1 MGGLGRGRTMCHFL
15 GLMNK
20 ASFMNKLETGHD
32 RTDTKS
38 TKNWSYVVNQF
49 SNITSISTPLTFPF
63 SLLSI
68 AQAMNRVQ
76 LRFYA
81 ALSS

>member
-1 MGGLGRGRTMCHFL
+1 
-15 GLMNK
+15 
-20 ASFMNKLETGHD
+20 MNKLETGHD
-32 RTDTKS
+32 RTLSADRYEIYKKLVLCSKS
-38 TKNWSYVVNQF
+38 ILKYHLYFNPF
-49 SNITSISTPLTFPF
+49 DLLLFPI
-63 SLLSI
+63 I